1 MSTQKLNRV
10 SRSSL
15 MPSDFLFIFLALIW
29 ELGSMAITSIEV
41 LDFRRYGG
49 PTVLVAKFSQSN
61 HFVPILPKLR
71 SISSP
76 PHPYLNNWGLQEYCY
91 CCCCIRFTN
100 SCPFVKL
107 RISTSIISIT
117 KI

>member
-15 MPSDFLFIFLALIW
+15 MPSGFLFIFLALIW

-41 LDFRRYGG
+41 LDFRRYRG
-49 PTVLVAKFSQSN
+49 PTVLVVKFSQSN

-76 PHPYLNNWGLQEYCY
+76 PPPIPHQLG
-91 CCCCIRFTN
+91 
-100 SCPFVKL
+100 
-107 RISTSIISIT
+107 IT
-117 KI
+117 RVLLLLLLY